1 MKDGKYVTAMIEM
14 LAAMGFVPKS
24 DAERIESQS
33 DKLKGIHDES
43 TPGKLIYE
51 LIWIIS
57 PQEPF

>member
-51 LIWIIS
+51 LI
-57 PQEPF
+57 